1 VATVDDSAALAPA
14 GDEEDF
20 YPDSA
25 AEFALLDVYDEAPAS
40 LGQARPDALAT
51 ISAGDRGEPG
61 RDGKPGLPR
70 VSRDGKIVLH
80 DDEKRAPGLRA
91 ALEATEYKSLTV
103 AFPFSDLRLFWQER
117 FSRYSATRLEVY
129 GDADELREIVVGPNG
144 SEHVLYLA
152 GSAEYDRLRKS
163 SKVST
168 SIYFAL
174 ASWERLASG
183 WTPRILFPDGLALY
197 RLRTTSRHSRRNLLG
212 ALQSASKFTGG
223 QIAGLPFELRL
234 TYREVPDPTGAKRRI
249 PVWSLLFKPP
259 EAIALSTNTWPS
271 LRDAAIAEG
280 RVLQSQPALQA
291 PQPETWQMAESE
303 QDIPAEP
310 SDEDLAR
317 MLAGDSPAD
326 ADHWRRVWF
335 TVTDH
340 TVYSQ
345 DAARHAFF
353 KRYTEG
359 RTSSLAGFLKE
370 ATNGEAEA
378 MIEAAVEDLN
388 LASGVGAPTNIQ
400 TRPPLP
406 ATREERLAMY
416 ARIAR
421 MAEGSTAPSEV
432 TEGRTERQ
440 PQPQPPRTSLPST
453 DSAPQADYVPSSPP
467 EDRQAN
473 RARAALG
480 ASPAPPAAPSAPE
493 SASVASPVKPE
504 EDRPPAVQY
513 TAEGE
518 EVQHEPTPFDDVE
531 LYPEAAAQD
540 EAAQDEAFFPPEEE
554 QGPVDAPSDAD
565 QREAVRQWLEQVGE
579 LIAEANRKGK
589 SRFASRELQIKVGKL
604 LMATVDGDED
614 EAKRLLRIL
623 SGGKAATAGRLTVAQ
638 CEVFQLLAGNERLWR
653 ECCRGALAYP
663 PKP

>member
-1 VATVDDSAALAPA
+1 MATVDDSAALAPA

-291 PQPETWQMAESE
+291 PQAENWQMAQAEG
-303 QDIPAEP
+303 DVPAEP

-317 MLAGDSPAD
+317 MLAGDAPAD
-326 ADHWRRVWF
+326 AEHWRRVWF
-335 TVTDH
+335 AVTDH
-340 TVYSQ
+340 TIFAQ
-345 DAARHAFF
+345 DVARHRFF
-353 KRYTEG
+353 ERYTEG
-359 RTSSLAGFLKE
+359 RVKGLADFLKD
-370 ATNGEAEA
+370 ASNADAEA
-378 MIEAAVEDLN
+378 MIEAAVVELN
-388 LASGVGAPTNIQ
+388 LAAGVGAPTNVQ
-400 TRPPLP
+400 TRPTLP
-406 ATREERLAMY
+406 ATAEERAKMY
-416 ARIAR
+416 DRIGR
-421 MAEGSTAPSEV
+421 MADP
-432 TEGRTERQ
+432 
-440 PQPQPPRTSLPST
+440 
-453 DSAPQADYVPSSPP
+453 DYVPSSPP

-540 EAAQDEAFFPPEEE
+540 EAAQDDEGFFPPEEE
-554 QGPVDAPSDAD
+554 QGPPADAD
-565 QREAVRQWLEQVGE
+565 QREAVRQWLEQVAG
-579 LIAEANRKGK
+579 LIAEANKKGK
-589 SRFASRELQIKVGKL
+589 SKFASRELQIKVGKL
-604 LMATVDGDED
+604 LAETVDGDLG
-614 EAKRLLRIL
+614 EASRLLWL
-623 SGGKAATAGRLTVAQ
+623 LTAGRAAKAGQITVAQ
-638 CEVFQLLAGNERLWR
+638 AEVFQLLAGNARLWR